1 MTFSS
6 MPFKGLNDLA
16 IRIRGVCYSA
26 FSSPHLGIT
35 WAMLTLVSGLIYLV
49 YAERK
54 RRICDETA
62 ATTSQDRDNNAV
74 VIDRLE
80 SWL

>member
-6 MPFKGLNDLA
+6 MPFKELNELA

-35 WAMLTLVSGLIYLV
+35 WAMLTLVSGLIYLI

-54 RRICDETA
+54 VRVFDEMA
-62 ATTSQDRDNNAV
+62 ASSHDEDSNAV
-74 VIDRLE
+74 GIDCVER
-80 SWL
+80 

>member
-6 MPFKGLNDLA
+6 MPFKGLNELA

-35 WAMLTLVSGLIYLV
+35 WAMLTLVSGLIYLM

-54 RRICDETA
+54 GRIFDEMA
-62 ATTSQDRDNNAV
+62 A
-74 VIDRLE
+74 RLA
-80 SWL
+80 